1 MLWLAMILGCNPT
14 VMEVTGSI
22 EGNSFTPVTA
32 FYGGPYIVFFSVDL
46 DCKETY
52 WLDKIYRNGEAPYQ
66 RDLEALQINFND
78 SDVVLGTYS
87 TGGEAPIRS
96 SFLDINGETFEVVTS
111 TDGLLT
117 VTDVDGEW
125 ASGTFDLSFGDNI
138 MSGDFTIPFCTN
150 LIH

>member
-96 SFLDINGETFEVVTS
+96 SFLDINGEAFEVVTS

>member
-1 MLWLAMILGCNPT
+1 MLWLAMLLGCNPT
-14 VMEVTGSI
+14 IMEVSGSI
-22 EGNSFTPVTA
+22 EGNSFTPLTA
-32 FYGGPYIVFFSVDL
+32 FYGGPFITFLSIEI
-46 DCKETY
+46 DCKELY
-52 WLDKIYRNGEAPYQ
+52 WVDKIYRNGEAPYQ

-96 SFLDINGETFEVVTS
+96 SFLDINGDAFEVVTS

-125 ASGTFDLSFGDNI
+125 ASGTFDLSFGDDI
-138 MSGDFTIPFCTN
+138 MSGDFMIPFCTN
-150 LIH
+150 LVQ

>member
-1 MLWLAMILGCNPT
+1 MLWLAMMVGCNPT
-14 VMEVTGSI
+14 IMEVTGSI

-32 FYGGPYIVFFSVDL
+32 FYGGPYIAFFSVEI

-78 SDVVLGTYS
+78 SDVVMGTYS

-96 SFLDINGETFEVVTS
+96 SFLDINGEAFEVTTS
-111 TDGLLT
+111 TEGLLT

-125 ASGTFDLSFGDNI
+125 ASGTFDLSFGDDI

-150 LIH
+150 LVH

>member
-1 MLWLAMILGCNPT
+1 MLWLAMMLGCNPT
-14 VMEVTGSI
+14 IMEVTGSI

-32 FYGGPYIVFFSVDL
+32 FYGGPYIAFFSIEI

-52 WLDKIYRNGEAPYQ
+52 WPDKIYRNGEAPYQ

-78 SDVVLGTYS
+78 SDVVMGTYS

-96 SFLDINGETFEVVTS
+96 SFLDINGEAFEVTTS

-117 VTDVDGEW
+117 MTDVDGEW
-125 ASGTFDLSFGDNI
+125 ASGTFDLSFGDDI

-150 LIH
+150 LVH

>member
-1 MLWLAMILGCNPT
+1 MLWLAMMLGCNPT
-14 VMEVTGSI
+14 IMEVSGSI
-22 EGNSFTPVTA
+22 DGNSFTPMTA
-32 FYGGPYIVFFSVDL
+32 FYGGPYIAFFSVEI
-46 DCKETY
+46 DCKEMY
-52 WLDKIYRNGEAPYQ
+52 WLDKIYRNGEAPYE

-96 SFLDINGETFEVVTS
+96 SFLDINGDAFEVVTS

-117 VTDVDGEW
+117 ITEVDGEW
-125 ASGTFDLSFGDNI
+125 ASGTFDLSFGDDI

>member
-1 MLWLAMILGCNPT
+1 MLWLAMMLGCNPT
-14 VMEVTGSI
+14 IMEVSGSI
-22 EGNSFTPVTA
+22 EGNFFTPLTA
-32 FYGGPYIVFFSVDL
+32 FYGGPFIAFFSVEI
-46 DCKETY
+46 DCKELY

-96 SFLDINGETFEVVTS
+96 SFLDINGEALEVVTS

-125 ASGTFDLSFGDNI
+125 ASGTFDLSLE
-138 MSGDFTIPFCTN
+138 MTS
-150 LIH
+150 

>member
-1 MLWLAMILGCNPT
+1 MLWLAIMLGCNPT
-14 VMEVTGSI
+14 IMEVTGSI
-22 EGNSFTPVTA
+22 DGNSFTPLTA
-32 FYGGPYIVFFSVDL
+32 FYGGPYIAFFSVEI

-66 RDLEALQINFND
+66 RDLDALQINFND

-96 SFLDINGETFEVVTS
+96 SFLDINGDAFEVVTS

-125 ASGTFDLSFGDNI
+125 ASGTFDLSFGDNT

>member
-1 MLWLAMILGCNPT
+1 MLWLAIMLGCDPT
-14 VMEVTGSI
+14 IMEVTGSI
-22 EGNSFTPVTA
+22 DGNSFTPLTA
-32 FYGGPYIVFFSVDL
+32 FYGGPYIAFFSVEI

-66 RDLEALQINFND
+66 RNLEALQINFND

-96 SFLDINGETFEVVTS
+96 SFLDINGDAFEVVTS
-111 TDGLLT
+111 TEGLLT

-125 ASGTFDLSFGDNI
+125 ASGTFDLSFGDNT

>member
-1 MLWLAMILGCNPT
+1 MFLLAIILGCDPT
-14 VMEVTGSI
+14 IMDVSGSI
-22 EGNSFTPVTA
+22 GGNSFTPVTA
-32 FYGGPYIVFFSVDL
+32 YYGGPYIAFFSVEIE
-46 DCKETY
+46 CKEVY

-78 SDVVLGTYS
+78 SDVVLGSYS

-96 SFLDINGETFEVVTS
+96 SFLNIEGDAFEVVTS

-117 VTDVDGEW
+117 VTEVDGEW
-125 ASGTFDLSFGDNI
+125 ASGTFDLSYGDDV